1 MSVDT
6 LQELITWPLSEI
18 SDETSEPVLNLNE
31 KRKSWKVLEMKGT
44 FKYSLTWK
52 RGLTLFLQD
61 LSLICTMYDYIT
73 TISNDNFFAFSIFT

>member
-31 KRKSWKVLEMKGT
+31 KRKSWKMLERKGT
-44 FKYSLTWK
+44 FKYSLT
-52 RGLTLFLQD
+52 
-61 LSLICTMYDYIT
+61 
-73 TISNDNFFAFSIFT
+73 